1 MSAEDEK
8 NLKDNVE
15 RPAVRRAVTMGNFDG
30 CHMGHQALFR
40 TLKAVAEVNGLVP
53 TVITFEP
60 HSNYVLY
67 GPGDPLLLTT
77 TEEKR
82 EFIESLGLEFLVL
95 PFTSEVAKLPFDV
108 FVRRELIEKR
118 GVCSMFFGHD
128 HCFGA
133 GGKGNYETITQAFPE
148 LSTAMLSIVL
158 HKGER
163 VSSSAVRNA
172 LLNGDVA
179 RAQTYLG
186 RPYRLSGIVV
196 VGKRL
201 GHTIGFPT
209 ANLQVEPYKFL
220 PKGGVYVAS
229 ARLGGGQ
236 GEERIFRAVVNI
248 GTQPS
253 APGNHHLAIEAYLLD
268 FDEDIYGQHLA
279 LDLLAYLRPEQKFA
293 SLEDLVRQIGM
304 DADTAKNY
312 NGNHWAE

>member
-1 MSAEDEK
+1 MK
-8 NLKDNVE
+8 
-15 RPAVRRAVTMGNFDG
+15 RAVTMGNFDG
-30 CHMGHQALFR
+30 CHLGHQALFR
-40 TLKAVAEVNGLVP
+40 TLKAVAEVNHLQP
-53 TVITFEP
+53 TVISFEP
-60 HSNYVLY
+60 HSNYVLR

-82 EFIESLGLEFLVL
+82 EFIESFGLEFLVL
-95 PFTSEVAKLPFDV
+95 PFTHELAKLPFDE
-108 FVRRELIEKR
+108 FVRKELIEKR
-118 GVCSMFFGHD
+118 EVVSMFFGHD

-133 GGKGNYETITQAFPE
+133 GGKGNYETITAAFPE
-148 LSTAMLSIVL
+148 LSTQMLSMVL

-172 LLNGDVA
+172 LLNGDVD

-186 RPYRLSGIVV
+186 RPYRLSGSVV

-209 ANLQVEPYKFL
+209 ANVQMEQYKFL

-229 ARLGGGQ
+229 ARLSDG
-236 GEERIFRAVVNI
+236 RIYRSVVNI
-248 GTQPS
+248 GTQPTT
-253 APGNHHLAIEAYLLD
+253 PGSHNLAIEAFLLD

-279 LDLLAYLRPEQKFA
+279 LDLLAFLRPEKKFA
-293 SLEDLVRQIGM
+293 SIEDLVRQIGM

>member
-1 MSAEDEK
+1 MK
-8 NLKDNVE
+8 
-15 RPAVRRAVTMGNFDG
+15 RAVTMGNFDG
-30 CHMGHQALFR
+30 CHLGHQALFR
-40 TLKAVAEVNGLVP
+40 TLKAVAEVNHLQP
-53 TVITFEP
+53 TVISFEP
-60 HSNYVLY
+60 HSNYVLR

-82 EFIESLGLEFLVL
+82 EFVESLGIEFLVL
-95 PFTSEVAKLPFDV
+95 PFTHELAKLPFDK
-108 FVRRELIEKR
+108 FVRTELIEKR
-118 GVCSMFFGHD
+118 EVVSMFFGHD

-133 GGKGNYETITQAFPE
+133 GGKGNYETITAAFPE
-148 LSTAMLSIVL
+148 LSTQMLSMVL

-172 LLNGDVA
+172 LLNGDVD

-186 RPYRLSGIVV
+186 RPYRLSGTVV

-209 ANLQVEPYKFL
+209 ANVQMEQFKFL

-229 ARLGGGQ
+229 ARLSDG
-236 GEERIFRAVVNI
+236 RIFRSVVNI
-248 GTQPS
+248 GTQPTT
-253 APGNHHLAIEAYLLD
+253 PGTHNLAVEAYLLD
-268 FDEDIYGQHLA
+268 FNEDIYGQHLA
-279 LDLLAYLRPEQKFA
+279 LDLLAFLRPEKKFA
-293 SLEDLVRQIGM
+293 SIEDLVRQIGM

>member
-1 MSAEDEK
+1 MK
-8 NLKDNVE
+8 
-15 RPAVRRAVTMGNFDG
+15 RAVTMGNFDG
-30 CHMGHQALFR
+30 CHLGHQALFR
-40 TLKAVAEVNGLVP
+40 TLKAVAEVNHLQP
-53 TVITFEP
+53 TVISFEP
-60 HSNYVLY
+60 HSNYVLR

-82 EFIESLGLEFLVL
+82 EFVESLGIEFLVL
-95 PFTSEVAKLPFDV
+95 PFTHELARLPFDK
-108 FVRRELIEKR
+108 FVRTELIEKR
-118 GVCSMFFGHD
+118 EVVSMFFGHD

-133 GGKGNYETITQAFPE
+133 GGKGNYETITAAFPE
-148 LSTAMLSIVL
+148 LSTQMLSMVL

-172 LLNGDVA
+172 LLNGDVD

-186 RPYRLSGIVV
+186 RPYRLSGTVV

-209 ANLQVEPYKFL
+209 ANVQMEQYKFL

-229 ARLGGGQ
+229 ARLSDG
-236 GEERIFRAVVNI
+236 RIYRSVVNI
-248 GTQPS
+248 GTQPTT
-253 APGNHHLAIEAYLLD
+253 PGTHNLAVEAYLLD
-268 FDEDIYGQHLA
+268 FNEDIYGQHLA
-279 LDLLAYLRPEQKFA
+279 LDLLAFLRPEKKFA
-293 SLEDLVRQIGM
+293 SIEDLVRQIGM

>member
-1 MSAEDEK
+1 MK
-8 NLKDNVE
+8 
-15 RPAVRRAVTMGNFDG
+15 RAVTMGNFDG
-30 CHMGHQALFR
+30 CHLGHQALFR
-40 TLKAVAEVNGLVP
+40 TLKAVAEVNHLQP
-53 TVITFEP
+53 TVISFEP
-60 HSNYVLY
+60 HSNYVLR

-82 EFIESLGLEFLVL
+82 EFVESLGIEFLVL
-95 PFTSEVAKLPFDV
+95 PFTHELARLPFDK
-108 FVRRELIEKR
+108 FVRTELIEKR
-118 GVCSMFFGHD
+118 EVVSMFFGHD

-133 GGKGNYETITQAFPE
+133 GGKGNYETITAAFPE
-148 LSTAMLSIVL
+148 LSTAMLSMVL

-172 LLNGDVA
+172 LLNGDVD

-186 RPYRLSGIVV
+186 RPYRLSGTVV

-209 ANLQVEPYKFL
+209 ANVQMEQFKFL

-229 ARLGGGQ
+229 ARLSDG
-236 GEERIFRAVVNI
+236 RIYRSVVNI
-248 GTQPS
+248 GTQPTT
-253 APGNHHLAIEAYLLD
+253 PGTHNLAVEAYLLD
-268 FDEDIYGQHLA
+268 FSEDIYGQHLA
-279 LDLLAYLRPEQKFA
+279 LDLLAFLRPEKKFA
-293 SLEDLVRQIGM
+293 SIEDLVRQIGM

>member
-1 MSAEDEK
+1 M
-8 NLKDNVE
+8 LGNVVMNTE
-15 RPAVRRAVTMGNFDG
+15 NGNNGMPMVKRAVTMGNFDG

-40 TLKAVAEVNGLVP
+40 TLKAVAEVNNLVP
-53 TVITFEP
+53 TVISFEP
-60 HSNYVLY
+60 HSNYVLRE
-67 GPGDPLLLTT
+67 PGNPLLLTT

-82 EFIESLGLEFLVL
+82 DFIQSIGPDFMVM
-95 PFTSEVAKLPFDV
+95 PFTPEMARLPFDV
-108 FVRRELIEKR
+108 FVRQELIEKR

-133 GGKGNYETITQAFPE
+133 GGKGNYETITAAFPE
-148 LSTAMLSIVL
+148 LSTQMLSIVL

-186 RPYRLSGIVV
+186 RPYRLSGTVV

-209 ANLQVEPYKFL
+209 ANLQVEKYKFL

-229 ARLGGGQ
+229 ARLSDG
-236 GEERIFRAVVNI
+236 RILRSVVNI

-253 APGNHHLAIEAYLLD
+253 TSGLHQLAIEAYILD
-268 FDEDIYGQHLA
+268 FSEDIYGQHLV
-279 LDLLAYLRPEQKFA
+279 LDLLDYLRPEQKFA

>member
-1 MSAEDEK
+1 MK
-8 NLKDNVE
+8 
-15 RPAVRRAVTMGNFDG
+15 RAVTMGNFDG
-30 CHMGHQALFR
+30 CHLGHQALFR
-40 TLKAVAEVNGLVP
+40 TLKAVAEVNHLQP
-53 TVITFEP
+53 TVISFEP
-60 HSNYVLY
+60 HSNYVLR

-82 EFIESLGLEFLVL
+82 EFVESLGLEFLVL
-95 PFTSEVAKLPFDV
+95 PFTPEMAKLPFDK
-108 FVRRELIEKR
+108 FVRTELIEKR
-118 GVCSMFFGHD
+118 EVASMFFGHD

-133 GGKGNYETITQAFPE
+133 GGKGNYETITAAFPE
-148 LSTAMLSIVL
+148 LSTQMLSMVL

-172 LLNGDVA
+172 LLNGDVD

-186 RPYRLSGIVV
+186 RPYRLSGTVV

-209 ANLQVEPYKFL
+209 ANVQVEQYKFL

-229 ARLGGGQ
+229 ARLSDG
-236 GEERIFRAVVNI
+236 RIYRSVVNI
-248 GTQPS
+248 GTQPTT
-253 APGNHHLAIEAYLLD
+253 PGSHNLAIEAYLLD
-268 FDEDIYGQHLA
+268 FNEDIYGQHLV
-279 LDLLAYLRPEQKFA
+279 LDLLAFLRPEKKFA
-293 SLEDLVRQIGM
+293 SIEDLIRQIGM

>member
-1 MSAEDEK
+1 MK
-8 NLKDNVE
+8 
-15 RPAVRRAVTMGNFDG
+15 RAVTMGNFDG
-30 CHMGHQALFR
+30 CHLGHQALFR
-40 TLKAVAEVNGLVP
+40 TLKAVAEVNHLQP
-53 TVITFEP
+53 TVISFEP
-60 HSNYVLY
+60 HSNYVLR

-82 EFIESLGLEFLVL
+82 EFVESLGIEFLVL
-95 PFTSEVAKLPFDV
+95 PFTHELAKLPFDK
-108 FVRRELIEKR
+108 FVRTELIEKR
-118 GVCSMFFGHD
+118 EVVSMFFGHD

-133 GGKGNYETITQAFPE
+133 GGKGNYETITAAFPE
-148 LSTAMLSIVL
+148 LSTQMLSMVL

-172 LLNGDVA
+172 LLNGDVD

-186 RPYRLSGIVV
+186 RPYRLSGTVV

-209 ANLQVEPYKFL
+209 ANVQMDQYKFL

-229 ARLGGGQ
+229 ARLSDG
-236 GEERIFRAVVNI
+236 RIYRSVVNI
-248 GTQPS
+248 GTQPTT
-253 APGNHHLAIEAYLLD
+253 PGTHNLAVEAYLLD
-268 FDEDIYGQHLA
+268 FNEDIYGQHLA
-279 LDLLAYLRPEQKFA
+279 LDLLAFLRPEKKFA
-293 SLEDLVRQIGM
+293 SIEDLVRQIGM

>member
-1 MSAEDEK
+1 MK
-8 NLKDNVE
+8 
-15 RPAVRRAVTMGNFDG
+15 RAVTMGNFDG
-30 CHMGHQALFR
+30 CHLGHQALFR
-40 TLKAVAEVNGLVP
+40 TLKAVAEVNHLQP
-53 TVITFEP
+53 TVISFEP
-60 HSNYVLY
+60 HSNYVLR

-82 EFIESLGLEFLVL
+82 EFVESLGIEFLVL
-95 PFTSEVAKLPFDV
+95 PFTSELAKLPFDK
-108 FVRRELIEKR
+108 FVRTELIEKR
-118 GVCSMFFGHD
+118 EVVSMFFGHD

-133 GGKGNYETITQAFPE
+133 GGKGNYETITAAFPE
-148 LSTAMLSIVL
+148 LSTQMLSMVL

-172 LLNGDVA
+172 LLNGDVD

-186 RPYRLSGIVV
+186 RPYRLSGTVV

-209 ANLQVEPYKFL
+209 ANVQMEQFKFL

-229 ARLGGGQ
+229 ARLSDG
-236 GEERIFRAVVNI
+236 RIYRSVVNI
-248 GTQPS
+248 GTQPTT
-253 APGNHHLAIEAYLLD
+253 PGTHNLAVEAYLLD
-268 FDEDIYGQHLA
+268 FNEDIYGQHLA
-279 LDLLAYLRPEQKFA
+279 LDLLAFLRPEKKFA
-293 SLEDLVRQIGM
+293 SIEDLVRQIGM

>member
-1 MSAEDEK
+1 MK
-8 NLKDNVE
+8 
-15 RPAVRRAVTMGNFDG
+15 RAVTMGNFDG
-30 CHMGHQALFR
+30 CHLGHQALFR
-40 TLKAVAEVNGLVP
+40 TLKAVAEVNHLQP
-53 TVITFEP
+53 TVISFEP
-60 HSNYVLY
+60 HSNYVLH

-95 PFTSEVAKLPFDV
+95 PFTPEMAKLPFDE
-108 FVRRELIEKR
+108 FVRTELIEKR
-118 GVCSMFFGHD
+118 NVVSMFFGHD

-133 GGKGNYETITQAFPE
+133 GGKGNYETITEAFPE

-172 LLNGDVA
+172 LLNGDVD

-186 RPYRLSGIVV
+186 RPYRLSGTVV

-209 ANLQVEPYKFL
+209 ANVQVEQYKFL

-229 ARLGGGQ
+229 ARLSDG
-236 GEERIFRAVVNI
+236 RIYRSVVNI
-248 GTQPS
+248 GTQPTT
-253 APGNHHLAIEAYLLD
+253 PGAHNLAVEAFLLD
-268 FDEDIYGQHLA
+268 FDENVYGQHLV
-279 LDLLAYLRPEQKFA
+279 LDLLAFLRPEKKFA
-293 SLEDLVRQIGM
+293 SIEDLVRQIGM

>member
-1 MSAEDEK
+1 MK
-8 NLKDNVE
+8 
-15 RPAVRRAVTMGNFDG
+15 RAVTMGNFDG
-30 CHMGHQALFR
+30 CHLGHQALFR
-40 TLKAVAEVNGLVP
+40 TLKAVAEVNHLQP
-53 TVITFEP
+53 TVISFEP
-60 HSNYVLY
+60 HSNYVLH

-95 PFTSEVAKLPFDV
+95 PFTPEMAKLPFDE
-108 FVRRELIEKR
+108 FVRTELIEKR
-118 GVCSMFFGHD
+118 NVVSMFFGHD

-133 GGKGNYETITQAFPE
+133 GGKGNYETITEAFPE

-172 LLNGDVA
+172 LLNGDVD

-186 RPYRLSGIVV
+186 RPYRLSGTVV

-209 ANLQVEPYKFL
+209 ANVQVEQYKFL

-229 ARLGGGQ
+229 ARLSDG
-236 GEERIFRAVVNI
+236 RIYRSVVNI
-248 GTQPS
+248 GIQPTT
-253 APGNHHLAIEAYLLD
+253 PGAHNLAVEAYLLD
-268 FDEDIYGQHLA
+268 FDENIYGQHLV
-279 LDLLAYLRPEQKFA
+279 LDLLAFLRPEKKFA
-293 SLEDLVRQIGM
+293 SIEDLVRQIGM
-304 DADTAKNY
+304 DADIAKNY

>member
-1 MSAEDEK
+1 MK
-8 NLKDNVE
+8 
-15 RPAVRRAVTMGNFDG
+15 RAVTMGNFDG
-30 CHMGHQALFR
+30 CHLGHQALFR
-40 TLKAVAEVNGLVP
+40 TLKAVAEVNHLQP
-53 TVITFEP
+53 TVISFEP
-60 HSNYVLY
+60 HSNYVLH

-82 EFIESLGLEFLVL
+82 EFVESLGIEFLVL
-95 PFTSEVAKLPFDV
+95 PFTHELARLPFDK
-108 FVRRELIEKR
+108 FVRTELIEKR
-118 GVCSMFFGHD
+118 EVVSMFFGHD

-133 GGKGNYETITQAFPE
+133 GGKGNYETITAAFPE
-148 LSTAMLSIVL
+148 LSTQMLSMVL

-172 LLNGDVA
+172 LLNGDVD

-186 RPYRLSGIVV
+186 RPYRLSGTVV

-209 ANLQVEPYKFL
+209 ANVQMEQYKFL

-229 ARLGGGQ
+229 ARLSDG
-236 GEERIFRAVVNI
+236 RIYRSVVNI
-248 GTQPS
+248 GTQPTT
-253 APGNHHLAIEAYLLD
+253 PGTHNLAVEAFLLD
-268 FDEDIYGQHLA
+268 FNEDIYGQHLA
-279 LDLLAYLRPEQKFA
+279 LDLLAFLRPEKKFA
-293 SLEDLVRQIGM
+293 SIEDLVRQIGM

>member
-1 MSAEDEK
+1 MK
-8 NLKDNVE
+8 
-15 RPAVRRAVTMGNFDG
+15 RAVTMGNFDG
-30 CHMGHQALFR
+30 CHLGHQALFR
-40 TLKAVAEVNGLVP
+40 TLKAVAEVNHLQP
-53 TVITFEP
+53 TVISFEP
-60 HSNYVLY
+60 HSNYVLR

-82 EFIESLGLEFLVL
+82 EFVESLGIEFLVL
-95 PFTSEVAKLPFDV
+95 PFTHELAKLPFDK
-108 FVRRELIEKR
+108 FVRTELIEKR
-118 GVCSMFFGHD
+118 EVVSMFFGHD

-133 GGKGNYETITQAFPE
+133 GGKGNYETITAAFPE
-148 LSTAMLSIVL
+148 LSTQMLSMVL

-172 LLNGDVA
+172 LLNGDVD

-186 RPYRLSGIVV
+186 RPYRLSGTVV

-209 ANLQVEPYKFL
+209 ANVQMEQFKFL

-229 ARLGGGQ
+229 ARLSDG
-236 GEERIFRAVVNI
+236 RIYRSVVNI
-248 GTQPS
+248 GTQPTT
-253 APGNHHLAIEAYLLD
+253 PGTHNLAVEAFLLD
-268 FDEDIYGQHLA
+268 FNEDIYGQHLA
-279 LDLLAYLRPEQKFA
+279 LDLLAFLRPEKKFA
-293 SLEDLVRQIGM
+293 SIEDLVRQIGM

>member
-1 MSAEDEK
+1 MK
-8 NLKDNVE
+8 
-15 RPAVRRAVTMGNFDG
+15 RAVTMGNFDG
-30 CHMGHQALFR
+30 CHLGHQALFR
-40 TLKAVAEVNGLVP
+40 TLKAVAEVNHLQP
-53 TVITFEP
+53 TVISFEP
-60 HSNYVLY
+60 HSNYVLR

-82 EFIESLGLEFLVL
+82 EFIESFGLEFLVL
-95 PFTSEVAKLPFDV
+95 PFTRELAKLSFDE
-108 FVRRELIEKR
+108 FVRTELIEKR
-118 GVCSMFFGHD
+118 EVVSMFFGHD

-133 GGKGNYETITQAFPE
+133 GGKGNYETITAAFPE
-148 LSTAMLSIVL
+148 LSTQMLSMVL

-172 LLNGDVA
+172 LLNGDVD

-186 RPYRLSGIVV
+186 RPYRLSGTVV

-209 ANLQVEPYKFL
+209 ANVQMEQYKFL

-229 ARLGGGQ
+229 ARLSDG
-236 GEERIFRAVVNI
+236 RIYRSVVNI
-248 GTQPS
+248 GTQPTT
-253 APGNHHLAIEAYLLD
+253 PRTHLLAVEAYLLD

-279 LDLLAYLRPEQKFA
+279 LDLLAFLRPEKKFA
-293 SLEDLVRQIGM
+293 SIEDLVRQIGM

>member
-1 MSAEDEK
+1 M
-8 NLKDNVE
+8 LGNVVMNTE
-15 RPAVRRAVTMGNFDG
+15 NGNNGMPMVKRAVTMGNFDG

-40 TLKAVAEVNGLVP
+40 TLKAVAEVNNLVP
-53 TVITFEP
+53 TVISFEP
-60 HSNYVLY
+60 HSNYVLRE
-67 GPGDPLLLTT
+67 PGNPLLLTT

-82 EFIESLGLEFLVL
+82 EFIQSIGLDFMVM
-95 PFTSEVAKLPFDV
+95 PFTPEMARLPFDV
-108 FVRRELIEKR
+108 FVRQELIEKR

-133 GGKGNYETITQAFPE
+133 GGKGNYETITAAFPE
-148 LSTAMLSIVL
+148 LSTQMLSIVL

-186 RPYRLSGIVV
+186 RPYRLSGTVV

-209 ANLQVEPYKFL
+209 ANLQVEKYKFL

-229 ARLGGGQ
+229 ARLSDG
-236 GEERIFRAVVNI
+236 RILRSVVNI

-253 APGNHHLAIEAYLLD
+253 TSGLHQLAIEAYILD
-268 FDEDIYGQHLA
+268 FSEDIYGQHLV
-279 LDLLAYLRPEQKFA
+279 LDLLDYLRPEQKFA

>member
-1 MSAEDEK
+1 MTTEKGKAENSMVK
-8 NLKDNVE
+8 
-15 RPAVRRAVTMGNFDG
+15 RAVTMGNFDG

-40 TLKAVAEVNGLVP
+40 TLKAVAEVNNLVP
-53 TVITFEP
+53 TVISFEP
-60 HSNYVLY
+60 HSNYVLRE
-67 GPGDPLLLTT
+67 PGNPLLLTT

-82 EFIESLGLEFLVL
+82 EFIQSLGLDFLVM
-95 PFTSEVAKLPFDV
+95 PFTPEVAKLPFDV
-108 FVRRELIEKR
+108 FVRQELIEKR
-118 GVCSMFFGHD
+118 GVSSMFFGHD

-133 GGKGNYETITQAFPE
+133 GGKGNYETITEAFPE
-148 LSTAMLSIVL
+148 LSTQMLSIVL

-186 RPYRLSGIVV
+186 RPYRLSGTVV

-209 ANLQVEPYKFL
+209 ANLQVEKYKFL

-229 ARLGGGQ
+229 ARLADG
-236 GEERIFRAVVNI
+236 RILRSVVNI

-253 APGNHHLAIEAYLLD
+253 TSGLHQLAIEAYILD
-268 FDEDIYGQHLA
+268 FSDDIYGQHLV
-279 LDLLAYLRPEQKFA
+279 LDLLDYLRPEQKFA

-312 NGNHWAE
+312 NGNHWAIDD

>member
-1 MSAEDEK
+1 MK
-8 NLKDNVE
+8 
-15 RPAVRRAVTMGNFDG
+15 RAVTMGNFDG
-30 CHMGHQALFR
+30 CHLGHQALFR
-40 TLKAVAEVNGLVP
+40 TLKAVAEVNHLQP
-53 TVITFEP
+53 TVISFEP
-60 HSNYVLY
+60 HSNYVLR

-82 EFIESLGLEFLVL
+82 EFVESLGIEFLVL
-95 PFTSEVAKLPFDV
+95 PFTHELAKLPFDK
-108 FVRRELIEKR
+108 FVRTELIEKR
-118 GVCSMFFGHD
+118 EVVSMFFGHD

-133 GGKGNYETITQAFPE
+133 GGKGNYETITAAFPE
-148 LSTAMLSIVL
+148 LSTQMLSMVL

-172 LLNGDVA
+172 LLNGDVD

-186 RPYRLSGIVV
+186 RPYRLSGTVV

-209 ANLQVEPYKFL
+209 ANVQMEQYKFL

-229 ARLGGGQ
+229 ARLSDG
-236 GEERIFRAVVNI
+236 RIFRSVVNI
-248 GTQPS
+248 GTQPTT
-253 APGNHHLAIEAYLLD
+253 PGTHNLAVEAFLLD
-268 FDEDIYGQHLA
+268 FNEDIYGQHLA
-279 LDLLAYLRPEQKFA
+279 LDLLAFLRPEKKFA
-293 SLEDLVRQIGM
+293 SIEDLVRQIGM

>member
-1 MSAEDEK
+1 MK
-8 NLKDNVE
+8 
-15 RPAVRRAVTMGNFDG
+15 RAVTMGNFDG
-30 CHMGHQALFR
+30 CHLGHQALFR
-40 TLKAVAEVNGLVP
+40 TLKAVAEVNQLQP
-53 TVITFEP
+53 TVISFEP
-60 HSNYVLY
+60 HSNYVLR

-82 EFIESLGLEFLVL
+82 EFVESFGLEFLVL
-95 PFTSEVAKLPFDV
+95 PFTREMAKLPFDE
-108 FVRRELIEKR
+108 FVRTELIEKR
-118 GVCSMFFGHD
+118 EVVSMFFGHD

-133 GGKGNYETITQAFPE
+133 GGKGNYETITAAFPE
-148 LSTAMLSIVL
+148 LSTQMLSMVL

-172 LLNGDVA
+172 LLNGDVN

-186 RPYRLSGIVV
+186 RPYRLSGTVV

-209 ANLQVEPYKFL
+209 ANVQVEQYKFL

-229 ARLGGGQ
+229 ARLSDG
-236 GEERIFRAVVNI
+236 RIYRSVVNI
-248 GTQPS
+248 GTQPTT
-253 APGNHHLAIEAYLLD
+253 PGTHNLAIEAYLLD
-268 FDEDIYGQHLA
+268 FSEDIYGQHLV
-279 LDLLAYLRPEQKFA
+279 LDLLAFLRPEKKFA
-293 SLEDLVRQIGM
+293 SIEDLIRQIGM

>member
-1 MSAEDEK
+1 MK
-8 NLKDNVE
+8 
-15 RPAVRRAVTMGNFDG
+15 RAVTMGNFDG
-30 CHMGHQALFR
+30 CHLGHQALFR
-40 TLKAVAEVNGLVP
+40 TLKAVAEVNHLQP
-53 TVITFEP
+53 TVISFEP
-60 HSNYVLY
+60 HSNYVLR

-82 EFIESLGLEFLVL
+82 EFVESLGIEFLVL
-95 PFTSEVAKLPFDV
+95 PFTSELAKLPFDK
-108 FVRRELIEKR
+108 FVRTELIEKR
-118 GVCSMFFGHD
+118 EVVSMFFGHD

-133 GGKGNYETITQAFPE
+133 GGKGNYETITAAFPE
-148 LSTAMLSIVL
+148 LSTQMLSMVL

-172 LLNGDVA
+172 LLNGDVD

-186 RPYRLSGIVV
+186 RPYRLSGTVV

-209 ANLQVEPYKFL
+209 ANVQVEQYKFL

-229 ARLGGGQ
+229 ARLSDG
-236 GEERIFRAVVNI
+236 RIYRSVVNI
-248 GTQPS
+248 GTQPTT
-253 APGNHHLAIEAYLLD
+253 PGTHNLAIEAFLLD
-268 FDEDIYGQHLA
+268 FNEDIYGQHLI
-279 LDLLAYLRPEQKFA
+279 LDLLAFLRPEKKFA
-293 SLEDLVRQIGM
+293 SIEDLIRQIGM

>member
-1 MSAEDEK
+1 
-8 NLKDNVE
+8 
-15 RPAVRRAVTMGNFDG
+15 MGNFDG
-30 CHMGHQALFR
+30 CHLGHQALFR
-40 TLKAVAEVNGLVP
+40 TLKAVAEVNHLQP
-53 TVITFEP
+53 TVISFEP
-60 HSNYVLY
+60 HSNYVLR

-82 EFIESLGLEFLVL
+82 EFVESLGIEFLVL
-95 PFTSEVAKLPFDV
+95 PFTHELARLPFDK
-108 FVRRELIEKR
+108 FVRTELIEKR
-118 GVCSMFFGHD
+118 EVVSMFFGHD

-133 GGKGNYETITQAFPE
+133 GGKGNYETITAAFPE
-148 LSTAMLSIVL
+148 LSTQMLSMVL

-172 LLNGDVA
+172 LLNGDVD

-186 RPYRLSGIVV
+186 RPYRLSGTVV

-209 ANLQVEPYKFL
+209 ANVQMEQYKFL

-229 ARLGGGQ
+229 ARLSDG
-236 GEERIFRAVVNI
+236 RIYRSVVNI
-248 GTQPS
+248 GTQPTT
-253 APGNHHLAIEAYLLD
+253 PGTHNLAVEAYLLD
-268 FDEDIYGQHLA
+268 FSEDIYGQHLA
-279 LDLLAYLRPEQKFA
+279 LDLLAFLRPEKKFA
-293 SLEDLVRQIGM
+293 SIEDLVRQIGM

>member
-1 MSAEDEK
+1 MK
-8 NLKDNVE
+8 
-15 RPAVRRAVTMGNFDG
+15 RAVTMGNFDG
-30 CHMGHQALFR
+30 CHLGHQALFR
-40 TLKAVAEVNGLVP
+40 TLKAVAEVNHLQP
-53 TVITFEP
+53 TVISFEP
-60 HSNYVLY
+60 HSNYVLR

-82 EFIESLGLEFLVL
+82 EFVESLGIEFLVL
-95 PFTSEVAKLPFDV
+95 PFTHELAKLPFDK
-108 FVRRELIEKR
+108 FVRTELIEKR
-118 GVCSMFFGHD
+118 EVVSMFFGHD

-133 GGKGNYETITQAFPE
+133 GGKGNYETITAAFPE
-148 LSTAMLSIVL
+148 LSTQMLSMVL

-172 LLNGDVA
+172 LLNGDVD

-186 RPYRLSGIVV
+186 RPYRLSGTVV

-209 ANLQVEPYKFL
+209 ANVQMEQYKFL

-229 ARLGGGQ
+229 ARLSDG
-236 GEERIFRAVVNI
+236 RIFRSVVNI
-248 GTQPS
+248 GTQPTT
-253 APGNHHLAIEAYLLD
+253 PGTHNLAVEAYLLD
-268 FDEDIYGQHLA
+268 FNEDIYGQHLA
-279 LDLLAYLRPEQKFA
+279 LDLLAFLRPEKKFA
-293 SLEDLVRQIGM
+293 SIEDLVRQIGM

>member
-1 MSAEDEK
+1 MIK
-8 NLKDNVE
+8 
-15 RPAVRRAVTMGNFDG
+15 RAVTLGNFDG
-30 CHMGHQALFR
+30 CHLGHQALFR

-53 TVITFEP
+53 TVISFEP
-60 HSNYVLY
+60 HSNYVLRT
-67 GPGDPLLLTT
+67 PGDPLLLTT

-95 PFTSEVAKLPFDV
+95 PFTPEVAKLPFDE
-108 FVRRELIEKR
+108 FVRTELIEKR

-133 GGKGNYETITQAFPE
+133 GGKGNYETITAAFPE

-172 LLNGDVA
+172 LLNGDVS

-186 RPYRLSGIVV
+186 RPYRLSGMIVE
-196 VGKRL
+196 GKRL

-209 ANLQVEPYKFL
+209 ANLQVEKYKFL
-220 PKGGVYVAS
+220 PKHGVYVAT
-229 ARLGGGQ
+229 ARLPDGNGG
-236 GEERIFRAVVNI
+236 ERSFRAVVNI

-253 APGNHHLAIEAYLLD
+253 TGNQRLAIEAYLLD
-268 FDEDIYGQHLA
+268 FSEDIYGRPMV
-279 LDLLAYLRPEQKFA
+279 LDLMAYLRPEQKFP
-293 SLEDLVRQIGM
+293 SLDDLVRQIGM
-304 DADTAKNY
+304 DADTARNY

>member
-1 MSAEDEK
+1 MG
-8 NLKDNVE
+8 NVK
-15 RPAVRRAVTMGNFDG
+15 RAVTMGNFDG
-30 CHMGHQALFR
+30 CHLGHQALFR
-40 TLKAVAEVNGLVP
+40 TLKAVADVNGLVP
-53 TVITFEP
+53 TVISFEP
-60 HSNYVLY
+60 HSNYVLR

-82 EFIESLGLEFLVL
+82 EFIESLGLEFIVM
-95 PFTSEVAKLPFDV
+95 PFDENVAKLPYDK
-108 FVRRELIEKR
+108 FVRNELIEKR
-118 GVCSMFFGHD
+118 GVAYMFFGHD

-133 GGKGNYETITQAFPE
+133 HGKGNYETITAAFPE
-148 LSTAMLSIVL
+148 ISTASLSIVL

-172 LLNGDVA
+172 LLNGDVD

-186 RPYRLSGIVV
+186 RPYRLSGTVV

-209 ANLQVEPYKFL
+209 ANLQVEPFKFL
-220 PKGGVYVAS
+220 PKVGVYVAS
-229 ARLGGGQ
+229 ARLEDG
-236 GEERIFRAVVNI
+236 RIFRAVVNI

-253 APGNHHLAIEAYLLD
+253 APGSHQLAIEAFLLD
-268 FDEDIYGQHLA
+268 FNEDIYGKHLV

-293 SLEDLVRQIGM
+293 SMEDLVRQIGM

>member
-1 MSAEDEK
+1 MK
-8 NLKDNVE
+8 
-15 RPAVRRAVTMGNFDG
+15 RAVTMGNFDG
-30 CHMGHQALFR
+30 CHLGHQALFR
-40 TLKAVAEVNGLVP
+40 TLKAVAEVNHLQP
-53 TVITFEP
+53 TVISFEP
-60 HSNYVLY
+60 HSNYVLR

-95 PFTSEVAKLPFDV
+95 PFTPEMAKLPFDE
-108 FVRRELIEKR
+108 FVRTELIEKR
-118 GVCSMFFGHD
+118 EVVSMFFGHD

-133 GGKGNYETITQAFPE
+133 GGKGNYETITAAFPE
-148 LSTAMLSIVL
+148 LSTQMLSMVL

-172 LLNGDVA
+172 LLNGDVD

-186 RPYRLSGIVV
+186 RPYRLSGTVV

-209 ANLQVEPYKFL
+209 ANVQMEQYKFL

-229 ARLGGGQ
+229 ARLSDG
-236 GEERIFRAVVNI
+236 RIYRSVVNI
-248 GTQPS
+248 GTQPTT
-253 APGNHHLAIEAYLLD
+253 PGTHLLAVEAYLLD
-268 FDEDIYGQHLA
+268 FDEDIYGQHLV
-279 LDLLAYLRPEQKFA
+279 LDLLAFLRPEKKFA
-293 SLEDLVRQIGM
+293 SIEDLVRQIGM

>member
-1 MSAEDEK
+1 MK
-8 NLKDNVE
+8 
-15 RPAVRRAVTMGNFDG
+15 RAVTMGNFDG
-30 CHMGHQALFR
+30 CHLGHQALFR
-40 TLKAVAEVNGLVP
+40 TLKAVAEVNHLQP
-53 TVITFEP
+53 TVISFEP
-60 HSNYVLY
+60 HSNYVLR

-82 EFIESLGLEFLVL
+82 EFVESIGLEFLVL
-95 PFTSEVAKLPFDV
+95 PFTKEMAKLPFDK
-108 FVRRELIEKR
+108 FVRTELIEKR
-118 GVCSMFFGHD
+118 EVASMFFGHD

-133 GGKGNYETITQAFPE
+133 GGKGNYETITAAFPE
-148 LSTAMLSIVL
+148 LSTQMLSMVL

-172 LLNGDVA
+172 LLNGDVD

-186 RPYRLSGIVV
+186 RPYRLSGTVV

-209 ANLQVEPYKFL
+209 ANVQVEQYKFL

-229 ARLGGGQ
+229 ARLSDG
-236 GEERIFRAVVNI
+236 RIYRSVVNI
-248 GTQPS
+248 GTQPTT
-253 APGNHHLAIEAYLLD
+253 PGSHNLAIEAYLLD
-268 FDEDIYGQHLA
+268 FNEDIYGQHLV
-279 LDLLAYLRPEQKFA
+279 LDLLAFLRSEKKFA
-293 SLEDLVRQIGM
+293 SIEDLIRQIGM

>member
-1 MSAEDEK
+1 MK
-8 NLKDNVE
+8 
-15 RPAVRRAVTMGNFDG
+15 RAVTMGNFDG
-30 CHMGHQALFR
+30 CHLGHQALFR
-40 TLKAVAEVNGLVP
+40 TLKAVAEVNQLQP
-53 TVITFEP
+53 TVISFEP
-60 HSNYVLY
+60 HSNYVLR

-82 EFIESLGLEFLVL
+82 EFVESFGLEFLVL
-95 PFTSEVAKLPFDV
+95 PFTREMAKLPFDE
-108 FVRRELIEKR
+108 FVRTELIEKR
-118 GVCSMFFGHD
+118 NVVSMFFGHD

-133 GGKGNYETITQAFPE
+133 GGKGNYETITAAFPE
-148 LSTAMLSIVL
+148 LSTQMLSMVL

-172 LLNGDVA
+172 LLNGDVN

-186 RPYRLSGIVV
+186 RPYRLSGTVV

-209 ANLQVEPYKFL
+209 ANVQVEQYKFL

-229 ARLGGGQ
+229 ARLSDG
-236 GEERIFRAVVNI
+236 RIYRSVVNI
-248 GTQPS
+248 GTQPTT
-253 APGNHHLAIEAYLLD
+253 PGTHNLAIEAYLLD
-268 FDEDIYGQHLA
+268 FSEDIYGQHLV
-279 LDLLAYLRPEQKFA
+279 LDLLAFLRPEKKFA
-293 SLEDLVRQIGM
+293 SIEDLIRQIGM

>member
-1 MSAEDEK
+1 MK
-8 NLKDNVE
+8 
-15 RPAVRRAVTMGNFDG
+15 RAVTMGNFDG
-30 CHMGHQALFR
+30 CHLGHQALFR
-40 TLKAVAEVNGLVP
+40 TLKAVAEVNHLQP
-53 TVITFEP
+53 TVISFEP
-60 HSNYVLY
+60 HSNYVLR

-82 EFIESLGLEFLVL
+82 EFVESLGIEFLVL
-95 PFTSEVAKLPFDV
+95 PFTHELARLPFDE
-108 FVRRELIEKR
+108 FVRKELIEKR
-118 GVCSMFFGHD
+118 EVVSMFFGHD

-133 GGKGNYETITQAFPE
+133 GGKGNYETITAAFPE
-148 LSTAMLSIVL
+148 LSTQMLSMVL

-172 LLNGDVA
+172 LLNGDVD

-186 RPYRLSGIVV
+186 RPYRLSGTVV

-209 ANLQVEPYKFL
+209 ANVQMEQYKFL

-229 ARLGGGQ
+229 ARLSDG
-236 GEERIFRAVVNI
+236 RIYRSVVNI
-248 GTQPS
+248 GTQPTT
-253 APGNHHLAIEAYLLD
+253 PGTHNLAVEAYLLD
-268 FDEDIYGQHLA
+268 FSEDIYGQHLA
-279 LDLLAYLRPEQKFA
+279 LDLLAFLRPEKKFA
-293 SLEDLVRQIGM
+293 SIEDLVRQIGM

>member
-1 MSAEDEK
+1 MK
-8 NLKDNVE
+8 
-15 RPAVRRAVTMGNFDG
+15 RAVTMGNFDG
-30 CHMGHQALFR
+30 CHLGHQALFR
-40 TLKAVAEVNGLVP
+40 TLKAVAEVNHLQP
-53 TVITFEP
+53 TVISFEP
-60 HSNYVLY
+60 HSNYVLR

-82 EFIESLGLEFLVL
+82 EFVESLGIEFLVL
-95 PFTSEVAKLPFDV
+95 PFMHELAKLPFDK
-108 FVRRELIEKR
+108 FVRTELIEKR
-118 GVCSMFFGHD
+118 EVVSMFFGHD

-133 GGKGNYETITQAFPE
+133 GGKGNYETITAAFPE
-148 LSTAMLSIVL
+148 LSTQMLSMVL

-172 LLNGDVA
+172 LLNGDVD

-186 RPYRLSGIVV
+186 RPYRLSGTVV

-209 ANLQVEPYKFL
+209 ANVQMEQFKFL

-229 ARLGGGQ
+229 ARLSDG
-236 GEERIFRAVVNI
+236 RIYRSVVNI
-248 GTQPS
+248 GTQPTT
-253 APGNHHLAIEAYLLD
+253 PGTHNLAVEAFLLD
-268 FDEDIYGQHLA
+268 FNEDIYGQHLA
-279 LDLLAYLRPEQKFA
+279 LDLLAFLRPEKKFA
-293 SLEDLVRQIGM
+293 SIEDLVRQIGM

>member
-1 MSAEDEK
+1 MK
-8 NLKDNVE
+8 
-15 RPAVRRAVTMGNFDG
+15 RAVTMGNFDG
-30 CHMGHQALFR
+30 CHLGHQALFR
-40 TLKAVAEVNGLVP
+40 TLKAVAEVNHLQP
-53 TVITFEP
+53 TVISFEP
-60 HSNYVLY
+60 HSNYVLR

-82 EFIESLGLEFLVL
+82 EFVESLGIEFLVL
-95 PFTSEVAKLPFDV
+95 PFTHELAKLPFDK
-108 FVRRELIEKR
+108 FVRTELIEKR
-118 GVCSMFFGHD
+118 EVVSMFFGHD

-133 GGKGNYETITQAFPE
+133 GGKGNYETITAAFPE
-148 LSTAMLSIVL
+148 LSTQMLSMVL

-172 LLNGDVA
+172 LLNGDVD

-186 RPYRLSGIVV
+186 RPYRLSGTVV

-209 ANLQVEPYKFL
+209 ANVQMEQYKFL

-229 ARLGGGQ
+229 ARLSDG
-236 GEERIFRAVVNI
+236 RIYRSVVNI
-248 GTQPS
+248 GTQPTT
-253 APGNHHLAIEAYLLD
+253 PGTHNLAVEAYLLD
-268 FDEDIYGQHLA
+268 FSEDIYGQHLA
-279 LDLLAYLRPEQKFA
+279 LDLLAFLRPEQTFA
-293 SLEDLVRQIGM
+293 SIEDLVRQIGM

>member
-1 MSAEDEK
+1 MK
-8 NLKDNVE
+8 
-15 RPAVRRAVTMGNFDG
+15 RAVTMGNFDG
-30 CHMGHQALFR
+30 CHLGHQALFR
-40 TLKAVAEVNGLVP
+40 TLKAVAEVNHLQP
-53 TVITFEP
+53 TVISFEP
-60 HSNYVLY
+60 HSNYVLR

-82 EFIESLGLEFLVL
+82 EFVESFGLEFLVL
-95 PFTSEVAKLPFDV
+95 PFTREMAKLPFDE
-108 FVRRELIEKR
+108 FVRTELIEKR
-118 GVCSMFFGHD
+118 NVVSMFFGHD

-133 GGKGNYETITQAFPE
+133 GGKGNYETITAAFPE
-148 LSTAMLSIVL
+148 LSTQMLSMVL

-172 LLNGDVA
+172 LLNGDVN

-186 RPYRLSGIVV
+186 RPYRLSGTVV

-209 ANLQVEPYKFL
+209 ANVQVEQYKFL

-229 ARLGGGQ
+229 ARLSDG
-236 GEERIFRAVVNI
+236 RIYRSVVNI
-248 GTQPS
+248 GTQPTT
-253 APGNHHLAIEAYLLD
+253 PGTHNLAIEAYLLD
-268 FDEDIYGQHLA
+268 FSEDIYGQHLV
-279 LDLLAYLRPEQKFA
+279 LDLLAFLRPEKKFA
-293 SLEDLVRQIGM
+293 SIEDLIRQIGM